1 MSERPGET
9 GEHPTI
15 TTCHFRGEVK
25 VTDMTTTIGR
35 RARRIGIRGKIL
47 LSIGLILA
55 CGLAAGGVAL
65 IGNARIV
72 ASNDVITRRSIPAMN
87 QAQSLALE
95 VERLVSV
102 GQLLAAA
109 DDEKRRAELSE
120 RVKSA
125 TTEFQKQLSA
135 VGDNG
140 WAGDRYDDLVKL
152 ATAVR
157 DNLTT
162 LDAAVDRRLRLEKR
176 RGDLLKAVTLA
187 EKQIYQGL
195 ASRKSDLAQQTGDA
209 LDVLRGGG
217 TPEEQSKAAEA
228 LVAGG
233 EETKKVDAVN
243 ERVVEVRN
251 WLTTA
256 AQTMDPQQVIVSRSR
271 AGLPLSEVDT
281 LVSAFPSDVQAV
293 LKDPVTKLR
302 SATVDKEGLIA
313 TRKEEL
319 DIFAKTKET
328 VAANGDF
335 SAKLSEVVGALVQR
349 QQAEV
354 DATSA
359 ATVKLLNE
367 GRMTQILAAIA
378 SIILSIAVGW
388 LYVGRIVNRIIGLNG
403 VTRRIAAGDL
413 DAEIKLHG
421 DDEITDMGRALTVFR
436 DTGREVNET
445 RARVEAERA
454 RASAERRAG
463 MLKIADDFEA
473 GVKGLVSG
481 VSSAAERM
489 REIARAMTDTAGD
502 TSRRAGTAAAAASN
516 ASHNVDSAA
525 AAAQQLK
532 ASIAEIARR
541 AADAA
546 SIAGRASSDA
556 ERADGTVRT
565 LDDAVSKIDNVLELI
580 NAIAGQ
586 TNLLALNAT
595 IEAAR
600 AGEAGKGFAV
610 VAGEVKHL
618 ASQTAQATHQIESE
632 IDAVHKVTEE
642 AVNAIRGV
650 AETVRNI
657 DEIAAAIAAAVEQ
670 QDGATAEIA
679 RHVSDA
685 ADGTNRASSDMGEV
699 RSAAENTGRSASDV
713 LRAAESMSE
722 EATRLMRRVDDF
734 LTQVRAG

>member
-1 MSERPGET
+1 MTET
-9 GEHPTI
+9 T
-15 TTCHFRGEVK
+15 
-25 VTDMTTTIGR
+25 GR
-35 RARRIGIRGKIL
+35 RTRRIGIRGKIL

-65 IGNARIV
+65 IGYARV
-72 ASNDVITRRSIPAMN
+72 EASNDVITRRSIPAMN
-87 QAQSLALE
+87 QARSLALD
-95 VERLVSV
+95 VVRLVSV

-109 DDEKRRAELSE
+109 DDEKRRGELSE

-125 TTEFQKQLSA
+125 TSDFQKQLNA
-135 VGDNG
+135 VADNG
-140 WAGDRYDDLVKL
+140 WAGDRFDELVKL
-152 ATAVR
+152 ANAVR
-157 DNLTT
+157 DNLAT
-162 LDAAVDRRLRLEKR
+162 LDAAVARRLELEKR
-176 RGDLLKAVTLA
+176 RGDLLKVVTLA

-195 ASRKSDLAQQTGDA
+195 ASHKSELAQMTADA

-217 TPEEQSKAAEA
+217 SPDEQSKAAEG

-233 EETKKVDAVN
+233 EESKKVDSVN
-243 ERVVEVRN
+243 ERVIDVRN

-271 AGLPLSEVDT
+271 AGLPLSEIDT
-281 LVSAFPSDVQAV
+281 LVTAFPDEVRTV
-293 LKDPVTKLR
+293 LKDPVAKLR
-302 SATVDKEGLIA
+302 AATTDKDGLIA

-319 DIFAKTKET
+319 DIFSKTKDT
-328 VAANGDF
+328 IAANADL
-335 SAKLSEVVGALVQR
+335 STKLSDVVGALVQR
-349 QQAEV
+349 QQDEV
-354 DATSA
+354 DTTSA
-359 ATVKLLNE
+359 ATVKMLGD

-378 SIILSIAVGW
+378 GIILSIAVGW
-388 LYVGRIVNRIIGLNG
+388 LYVGRVVVIRIIRLNG
-403 VTRRIAAGDL
+403 VMRRIAAGDL
-413 DAEIKLHG
+413 EADIKLRG
-421 DDEITDMGRALTVFR
+421 DDEITDMGRALIVFR
-436 DTGREVNET
+436 DNGREVNET
-445 RARVEAERA
+445 RARVEAERV
-454 RASAERRAG
+454 RASGERRSA
-463 MLKIADDFEA
+463 MLKIADDFEV
-473 GVKGLVSG
+473 GVKGLVAG

-489 REIARAMTDTAGD
+489 REIAKAMSETAGD
-502 TSRRAGTAAAAASN
+502 TSRRAGTAASAATN

-618 ASQTAQATHQIESE
+618 ASQTAGATHQIESE
-632 IDAVHKVTEE
+632 IDAVHKVTGE
-642 AVNAIRGV
+642 AVAAIRGV
-650 AETVRNI
+650 AETVRTI
-657 DEIAAAIAAAVEQ
+657 DEIAAAIAAAVEE

-685 ADGTNRASSDMGEV
+685 ADGTNRASSDMVEV
-699 RSAAENTGRSASDV
+699 RSAAENTGRSAGDV

-722 EATRLMRRVDDF
+722 EATRLMRRVDEF